1 MRYIQ
6 AFLKKILFQKKL
18 QFFILS
24 WSRSVLPK
32 KYRSTAAEVLQ
43 YLLGSTTVLLKEY

>member
-1 MRYIQ
+1 MYVLLEGDK
-6 AFLKKILFQKKL
+6 FFQKKL

-32 KYRSTAAEVLQ
+32 KYCSTAAEVLQ